1 MSRRVIG
8 APNLLEDDFTFSE
21 DFFLIE
27 DRVANGIGENVEPL
41 SPSLRGERCVIDGL
55 IERRISVDVAAQPF
69 DVPGNVSDAS
79 PVSAF
84 EEHVFVEMGEPL
96 FSGAFVRGADP
107 CPNLKFDDR
116 RAMALAHE

>member
-27 DRVANGIGENVEPL
+27 DRVANGVGENVEPL
-41 SPSLRGERCVIDGL
+41 PPSLRGERCVIDGL
-55 IERRISVDVAAQPF
+55 IEGRIGINVAAESF

-79 PVSAF
+79 PFSAF

-96 FSGAFVRGADP
+96 FSGTFVRRADP
-107 CPNLKFDDR
+107 RPNLKLDDR
-116 RAMALAHE
+116 RAVALAHQ